1 MDQINFQSYDE
12 VEGFNPVQRT
22 DATGA
27 LDRRNAQLR
36 RDEEAFLSG
45 LRRNTSTNVQ
55 NAKQQ
60 GQDLIALSKFSK
72 TLTDFLVKE
81 EEKQNERDME
91 EGMMLAYTDGVDLTA
106 VDEAEE
112 QLLDVERKVNA
123 AADEFEAQG
132 GDAYTGN
139 RIRNLSGWKQ
149 VGFQKGKAQMGAIEY
164 PMFYAAAKETAK
176 LEINGR
182 VIGYSTVGLAP
193 DERAAL
199 DAHVRSQFLK
209 QFSGMNPAFLN
220 KYLFPAMRRFET
232 QQATKYVAEEE
243 ARIKA
248 NRQQTAKDNFYN
260 GLEVSPGQTFLD
272 LADNVEGNFANK
284 AEARREAVTLLEE
297 FLKDDSIPIETRIQ
311 AYNDLVGHEFDH
323 RGMGRTTV
331 GKAFGRDFGR
341 LEQVLFEVQQEGAR
355 RSRAG
360 REVQIEEFRVAW
372 EEAVK
377 AKSDKGEAFTNDEM
391 AKIKADALSE
401 LGSIPSF
408 LENYETAQDRDDESD
423 RDRLLEIRQRR
434 GYLLESDL
442 EGVSAAT
449 YAGFIDQVRQDKPMA
464 EMPAEYKKDA
474 EEQIAAITSEVLEE
488 TTGTKEKSLAW
499 VEFKQRAERSYQ
511 NIVQQEILKGAT
523 QEDAHREAIRKVKEA
538 AKQKLY
544 LKPDTSTPDVKSK
557 RNLATAT
564 EFLQQNGRFA
574 WRDTVLPG
582 SDEAFAQAQKYADTG
597 MGSMP
602 LLYKQLA
609 ENYKGVTA
617 WDIADAQLKAGN
629 HPGMLRPPVEQ
640 VVDQMSPEAQKLL
653 RWKPS
658 PARTNRAMQQPQ
670 VGNRGFLELVKSK
683 ESKAYGEYDAY
694 NLGGSNGGHT
704 AHGSGDS
711 NDGRYGKP
719 LTQMTVGQVIQLGN
733 TGRIF
738 AAGAYQFIPG
748 TLKEIVDYAGISP
761 DTVFDSQTQ
770 DFLATA
776 RARWRIKNDPGIG
789 GLRREWVGLEKV
801 DDATLMKYYTEL
813 QKGDEQS
820 SVPYYD
826 KPENMIS
833 QLTGDTG
840 INTGIQIT
848 SAVDASGEPGSDFV
862 ISNGQRGAKFYFPYS
877 AEVLRVVDNQNWET
891 NLEKGPGRR
900 GYGNLVELRVTLPDG
915 TKSDVLIAHFDDVNG
930 KLSPGMTIPANSYIG
945 TQGRTGSTTGAHISM
960 DWYQPDGSATP
971 NLPARNWFLNNYLK
985 Q

>member
-22 DATGA
+22 DTTGA

-45 LRRNTSTNVQ
+45 LRRNTSTHVQ

-60 GQDLIALSKFSK
+60 GQDLITLSKFSK

-91 EGMMLAYTDGVDLTA
+91 EGMMLAYTEGADLTA

-112 QLLDVERKVNA
+112 QLLDVERQVNA
-123 AADEFEAQG
+123 AADEFESQG
-132 GDAYTGN
+132 GDAFTGN

-149 VGFQKGKAQMGAIEY
+149 VGFQKGRAQMGAIEY

-232 QQATKYVAEEE
+232 QEATKYVAEEE
-243 ARIKA
+243 ARIKN
-248 NRQQTAKDNFYN
+248 NRKELAKDNFYN

-284 AEARREAVTLLEE
+284 AEARKEAVTLLEA
-297 FLKDDSIPIETRIQ
+297 FLKDDSIPIEKRIQ

-323 RGMGRTTV
+323 RGMGRTTI

-355 RSRAG
+355 RSRAD
-360 REVQIEEFRVAW
+360 RDVQTEEFRGAW
-372 EEAVK
+372 EEAVRS
-377 AKSDKGEAFTNDEM
+377 KSEKGEAFTNEEI
-391 AKIKADALSE
+391 AAIKEDARKE
-401 LGSIPSF
+401 LGYVPSF

-423 RDRLLEIRQRR
+423 RERLLEIRRSR

-449 YAGFIDQVRQDKPMA
+449 YAGFIDQVRSDKPMA
-464 EMPAEYKKDA
+464 EMPAELTKEAD
-474 EEQIAAITSEVLEE
+474 ERIIAATNDFFDVTIADKAK
-488 TTGTKEKSLAW
+488 TGDW
-499 VEFKQRAERSYQ
+499 VDFKQRAQRAYRRK
-511 NIVQQEILKGAT
+511 VQENILKGDDQQT
-523 QEDAHREAIRKVKEA
+523 AHDNALKSVLEN
-538 AKQKLY
+538 AKKDVGTY
-544 LKPDTSTPDVKSK
+544 TKPDTATPNQQNRENLK
-557 RNLATAT
+557 RAQ
-564 EFLQQNGRFA
+564 EFLLQNGPNSYTT
-574 WRDTVLPG
+574 DVLPG
-582 SDEAFAQAQKYADTG
+582 GEGALAQAQKYADTG
-597 MGSMP
+597 VGSMP
-602 LLYKQLA
+602 LLYQQLA
-609 ENYKGVTA
+609 ERYKGVTA
-617 WDIADAQLKAGN
+617 WDIADAQLKASG

-640 VVDQMSPEAQKLL
+640 VTDQMSPEAQKLL

-658 PARTNRAMQQPQ
+658 PARTNRAMQEPQ
-670 VGNRGFLELVKSK
+670 VGNKGFLRLIKSK
-683 ESKAYGEYDAY
+683 ESMAYGEYDAY
-694 NLGGSNGGHT
+694 NLSGSNGGRT
-704 AHGSGDS
+704 AHGSGNS

-719 LTQMTVGQVIQLGN
+719 LSQLTLAQVMELGSS
-733 TGRIF
+733 GKIW
-738 AAGAYQFIPG
+738 AAGAYQFVPG
-748 TLKEIVDYAGISP
+748 TLREIVQYAGISP
-761 DTVFDSQTQ
+761 DTVFDAETQ
-770 DFLATA
+770 DFLAMA
-776 RARWRIKNDPGIG
+776 RARQRMSFDPGIG

-813 QKGDEQS
+813 QNGGEQS
-820 SVPYYD
+820 SAPYYD
-826 KPENMIS
+826 RPENMIP
-833 QLTGDTG
+833 QLAYITGNIGPTSTG
-840 INTGIQIT
+840 PHLDVKEVGGGNFAEDALDEFVEVDDPEFGRVSLGEIRKRTGGKGDNQAQHRARGSHGI
-848 SAVDASGEPGSDFV
+848 DYGLYSGTKV
-862 ISNGQRGAKFYFPYS
+862 YVKNGAKVIGTRPS
-877 AEVLRVVDNQNWET
+877 AHGDVVTIQ
-891 NLEKGPGRR
+891 
-900 GYGNLVELRVTLPDG
+900 LP
-915 TKSDVLIAHFDDVNG
+915 NG
-930 KLSPGMTIPANSYIG
+930 KKYT
-945 TQGRTGSTTGAHISM
+945 
-960 DWYQPDGSATP
+960 
-971 NLPARNWFLNNYLK
+971 FLHGK
-985 Q
+985 GVK